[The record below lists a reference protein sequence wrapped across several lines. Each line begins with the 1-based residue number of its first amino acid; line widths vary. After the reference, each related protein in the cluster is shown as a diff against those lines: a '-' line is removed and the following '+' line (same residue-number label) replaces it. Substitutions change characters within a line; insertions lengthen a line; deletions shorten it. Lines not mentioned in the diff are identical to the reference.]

1 MRLGCPHC
9 AHAQW
14 RERAAPILRR
24 FGEGFGRS
32 SPVFRVLW
40 LPAGGSTGAGNL
52 LESKGPG
59 GGAGRIAGRGGE
71 GLGSRPPPA

>member
-14 RERAAPILRR
+14 RERAAPILQR
-24 FGEGFGRS
+24 FGAGFGLS

-40 LPAGGSTGAGNL
+40 LPVGGNAGAGNL
-52 LESKGPG
+52 LERKGPG
-59 GGAGRIAGRGGE
+59 GGAGRAQVREGGAGLR
-71 GLGSRPPPA
+71 SPPA